1 LNDFQGGKGY
11 WFVASEAFQ
20 FSYNLPDAGQARLAQ
35 DLPEV
40 PQELTF
46 NQSVHQYFYMI
57 TDITVGGYELNTG
70 DCLAPT
76 TTSLLYA
83 TSQSPVFN
91 S

>member
-70 DCLAPT
+70 DWLVA
-76 TTSLLYA
+76 YNNDVVVGA
-83 TSQSPVFN
+83 RQSPVFN